1 MLIIIP
7 QLGGGASCART
18 MYRDEKRILVV
29 DDDDA
34 IRALL
39 LTILRRRGMKIDT
52 ARSGIEAVQRLAT
65 CRYSLVLLDL
75 MMPHMSGYE
84 VLDRLEKMPQEQRPF
99 VLVLT
104 AGGEPRA
111 LNPAV
116 VAGTVRKPFDI
127 EMLIDSVIACL
138 AMLNTRGQ
146 GDECPPPDSEETPS
160 DRASEP
166 N

>member
-1 MLIIIP
+1 MK
-7 QLGGGASCART
+7 
-18 MYRDEKRILVV
+18 DEKRILVV

-52 ARSGIEAVQRLAT
+52 ARSGLEAVQRIAA
-65 CRYSLVLLDL
+65 CRYALILLDL
-75 MMPHMSGYE
+75 MMPHMSGYD
-84 VLDRLEKMPQEQRPF
+84 VLDRLEEMQPEQRPF

-104 AGGEPRA
+104 AGGEPRM
-111 LNPAV
+111 LNPAI

-127 EMLIDSVIACL
+127 EMLIDSVVACL
-138 AMLNTRGQ
+138 AMLSSRSQ
-146 GDECPPPDSEETPS
+146 IEECPAAESDETPS
-160 DRASEP
+160 GRASEP

>member
-1 MLIIIP
+1 MCP
-7 QLGGGASCART
+7 DEAMQ
-18 MYRDEKRILVV
+18 RDEKRILVV

-52 ARSGIEAVQRLAT
+52 ARTGLEAVQRITT
-65 CRYSLVLLDL
+65 CRYSLILLDL
-75 MMPHMSGYE
+75 MMPHMTGYE
-84 VLDRLEKMPQEQRPF
+84 VLDRLEEMPQEQRPF

-104 AGGEPRA
+104 AGGEPRS
-111 LNPAV
+111 LNPAI

-127 EMLIDSVIACL
+127 EMLIDSVVACL
-138 AMLNTRGQ
+138 AMLTTRGQ
-146 GDECPPPDSEETPS
+146 EEECPPAQSDETPS
-160 DRASEP
+160 GRASEP

>member
-1 MLIIIP
+1 M
-7 QLGGGASCART
+7 QRH
-18 MYRDEKRILVV
+18 EKRILVV

-39 LTILRRRGMKIDT
+39 VTILRRRGMKVDA
-52 ARSGIEAVQRLAT
+52 ARSGMEALERIT
-65 CRYSLVLLDL
+65 SCRYALVLLDL

-84 VLDRLEKMPQEQRPF
+84 VLERLEALPPDERPF

-104 AGGEPRA
+104 AGGEPRT
-111 LNPAV
+111 LSPAI

-138 AMLNTRGQ
+138 AMLAPREQ
-146 GDECPPPDSEETPS
+146 VESCPPAQTDDPRGRT
-160 DRASEP
+160 SEP